1 MKKYLK
7 RLSKIQMLIILI
19 AVLGIGFFYFY
30 STESFPFQKANVVVK
45 EEKTEEGKSVLQIQ
59 DATSEQAAEEF
70 PLTMQESEVMS
81 AIHKMSHQKV
91 TATKKWGAIPLTPQR
106 VERLLQVITKNK
118 TKYENSKL
126 YLNILNRWAKEDFS
140 QADDEHNAIW
150 NLQGGTVGKAT
161 GLASTGEEREFIEE
175 NFNIKIE
182 K

>member
-7 RLSKIQMLIILI
+7 RLSKFQMLLILI
-19 AVLGIGFFYFY
+19 AVLAIGFYYFY
-30 STESFPFQKANVVVK
+30 LTESLPFQKADVVVQ
-45 EEKTEEGKSVLQIQ
+45 EAKTEEGKSVLQVQ

-70 PLTMQESEVMS
+70 PFTMQESEVMS

-106 VERLLQVITKNK
+106 VERLLQVIAQNKAKYKN
-118 TKYENSKL
+118 SQL

-140 QADDEHNAIW
+140 QADVEHNAIW
-150 NLQGGTVGKAT
+150 KLQGGTVGKAT
-161 GLASTGEEREFIEE
+161 GLSSTHEEKEFIEQ

-182 K
+182 R